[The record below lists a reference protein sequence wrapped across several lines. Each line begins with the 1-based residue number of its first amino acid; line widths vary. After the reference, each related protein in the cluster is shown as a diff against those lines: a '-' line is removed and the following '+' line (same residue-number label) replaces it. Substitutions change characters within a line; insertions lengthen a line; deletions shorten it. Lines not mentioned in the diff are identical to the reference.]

1 MSTCAFCGSQHRQG
15 NHFLAHRLSALRMR
29 TVKVCPNCLERAR
42 DDGYQVAELEGAAAA
57 SRLPVSVKSG
67 FAA

>member
-42 DDGYQVAELEGAAAA
+42 DDGYQVAELEGAPAA
-57 SRLPVSVKSG
+57 SRPVSVKPG